1 MDIALDNKHK
11 SARHSKSCHGK
22 TCHGKS
28 CHGKTCRKCHK
39 AKKLLAKEK
48 KAQVLPFH
56 KLGRSYKK
64 AEKKKALKFRFAR
77 AFKHFKYGIFINTIY
92 KKQDLYK
99 IECKNNKLYW
109 NFYHSLK
116 KYFINYKS
124 LNDYIYSFIS
134 FYAVHIIFDITL
146 ILL

>member
-1 MDIALDNKHK
+1 MDIALDTEHK
-11 SARHSKSCHGK
+11 SARHSKSCYGK
-22 TCHGKS
+22 TYHSKT

-92 KKQDLYK
+92 KKRDLYEVK
-99 IECKNNKLYW
+99 CAYSKLYW
-109 NFYHSLK
+109 DFKLSLK
-116 KYFINYKS
+116 KYFINDKS
-124 LNDYIYSFIS
+124 LNDYIVSLLSIYV
-134 FYAVHIIFDITL
+134 VHIIFDITL

>member
-1 MDIALDNKHK
+1 MDIALDTEHK
-11 SARHSKSCHGK
+11 SERHS
-22 TCHGKS
+22 KS

-92 KKQDLYK
+92 KKRDLYEVK
-99 IECKNNKLYW
+99 CAYSKLYW
-109 NFYHSLK
+109 DFELSLK
-116 KYFINYKS
+116 KYFINDKS
-124 LNDYIYSFIS
+124 LLNDYIVSLLSLYV
-134 FYAVHIIFDITL
+134 VHIIFDISL

>member
-1 MDIALDNKHK
+1 MDIALDNEHK
-11 SARHSKSCHGK
+11 SERHSKSCHGK
-22 TCHGKS
+22 T

-77 AFKHFKYGIFINTIY
+77 VFKHFKYGIFINTIY
-92 KKQDLYK
+92 KKRDLYEVK
-99 IECKNNKLYW
+99 CAYSKLYW
-109 NFYHSLK
+109 DFKLSLK
-116 KYFINYKS
+116 KYFINDKS
-124 LNDYIYSFIS
+124 LNDYIVSLLSIYV
-134 FYAVHIIFDITL
+134 VHIIFDITL